1 MALDDKMA
9 SRTATMSHI
18 NVQYL
23 HTALNTKNNSHS
35 NSSSN
40 INEIS
45 NYSSNSN
52 LKNNTFVHDETTNA
66 KISIATK

>member
-23 HTALNTKNNSHS
+23 HTALNNKNNSHS
-35 NSSSN
+35 NSSN

-52 LKNNTFVHDETTNA
+52 LNNNTIVHDETTNA